1 MATRLEQDIIICREL
16 VQAADTLDVDE
27 VLLARFLTWERRRAV
42 SAILDQYGAAGADL
56 RHIRMAVYH

>member
-1 MATRLEQDIIICREL
+1 VATRHEQDEIVAREL
-16 VQAADTLDVDE
+16 VAAAQELADGE
-27 VLLARFLTWERRRAV
+27 IIMARFLTWERRRAV

>member
-1 MATRLEQDIIICREL
+1 MATRHEQDEIVAREL
-16 VQAADTLDVDE
+16 VAAAQELADGEIVM
-27 VLLARFLTWERRRAV
+27 ARFLTWERRRAV